1 MTEMPE
7 KPEMPEKNERRDK
20 RFVDE
25 LLDSALA
32 HYAQAEPRP
41 GLEAR
46 LLARLRSEPEP
57 AAFGWRWLPLAAAAT
72 VVVAAVLYFAGSR
85 ESRPPEVS
93 VQPKPA
99 VAPAGTGKAKMPIAT
114 APVAQQASDPV
125 ASRAAAKQPS
135 AAGASMRAA
144 DARASISARRQE
156 FFQPTPV
163 SEQEAALMRL
173 VRQTPA
179 EELKMLARQ
188 NRAEPIPELRVDAL
202 DIPPLVVGEP
212 DSQ

>member
-7 KPEMPEKNERRDK
+7 KPEMPEKNDKRDE

-32 HYAQAEPRP
+32 HYAEAEPRP

-57 AAFGWRWLPLAAAAT
+57 AAFGWRWLPLAAAAA

-85 ESRPPEVS
+85 ESRPPEVAE
-93 VQPKPA
+93 QPQPA
-99 VAPAGTGKAKMPIAT
+99 VAPTVTPPPVMPKPSA
-114 APVAQQASDPV
+114 PV
-125 ASRAAAKQPS
+125 ASRAAAKQSS

-144 DARASISARRQE
+144 GASASISVRRQK

-163 SEQEAALMRL
+163 SEQEAALLRF
-173 VRQTPA
+173 VSQTPQRDLLA
-179 EELKMLARQ
+179 LARQ
-188 NRAEPIPELRVDAL
+188 SRAEPIPDLRVDAL
-202 DIPPLVVGEP
+202 DIPLLVVGET

>member
-7 KPEMPEKNERRDK
+7 KNPKRED
-20 RFVDE
+20 RFVDD

-32 HYAQAEPRP
+32 RYAQAEPRP

-57 AAFGWRWLPLAAAAT
+57 AAFAWHWLPMAAAAAVILAAA
-72 VVVAAVLYFAGSR
+72 LYFAGSR
-85 ESRPPEVS
+85 ESRPPEVA
-93 VQPKPA
+93 VEPQPA
-99 VAPAGTGKAKMPIAT
+99 VAPQVTTPPPPEPSGT
-114 APVAQQASDPV
+114 VV
-125 ASRAAAKQPS
+125 NRAVAKQPS

-144 DARASISARRQE
+144 GARASISVRRQE
-156 FFQPTPV
+156 FFQPTPL
-163 SEQEAALMRL
+163 SEQEAALLRF

-179 EELKMLARQ
+179 EDLLALARQ
-188 NRAEPIPELRVDAL
+188 SRAEPIPELRVEAL
-202 DIPPLVVGEP
+202 NIPPLVVGEP

>member
-1 MTEMPE
+1 MTEM
-7 KPEMPEKNERRDK
+7 PEMPEKNDKRDE

-32 HYAQAEPRP
+32 QYAEAEPRP

-57 AAFGWRWLPLAAAAT
+57 AAFGWRWLPMAAAAAVILAAA
-72 VVVAAVLYFAGSR
+72 LYFAGSR
-85 ESRPPEVS
+85 ESRPPEVA
-93 VQPKPA
+93 VQPQPA
-99 VAPAGTGKAKMPIAT
+99 VAPRVIEPPLT
-114 APVAQQASDPV
+114 APVAQQASNPV
-125 ASRAAAKQPS
+125 ANRAAATQPF
-135 AAGASMRAA
+135 AAGASLRAA
-144 DARASISARRQE
+144 ATRASISARRQE

-163 SEQEAALMRL
+163 SEQEAALMRF

-179 EELKMLARQ
+179 EELLALARQ
-188 NRAEPIPELRVDAL
+188 SRTGPIPDLRVDAL
-202 DIPPLVVGEP
+202 DIPPLVVGET

>member
-7 KPEMPEKNERRDK
+7 KPEKNDK
-20 RFVDE
+20 HDERFVDD

-32 HYAQAEPRP
+32 HYAEAEPRP

-57 AAFGWRWLPLAAAAT
+57 ANFGWRWLPLAAAAT

-85 ESRPPEVS
+85 ESRPPEVAA
-93 VQPKPA
+93 QPEPA
-99 VAPAGTGKAKMPIAT
+99 VAPQVTTPPTPEPSA
-114 APVAQQASDPV
+114 PV
-125 ASRAAAKQPS
+125 ASRDVAQQPS
-135 AAGASMRAA
+135 AARPPIRAA
-144 DARASISARRQE
+144 GARASISVRRQE

-173 VRQTPA
+173 VSQTPA
-179 EELKMLARQ
+179 KDLLALARKKQ
-188 NRAEPIPELRVDAL
+188 DVPIPDLRVDPL

>member
-7 KPEMPEKNERRDK
+7 KPEMPERNEGRDE

-32 HYAQAEPRP
+32 RYAQVEPRP

-57 AAFGWRWLPLAAAAT
+57 AAFGWRWLPMAAAAA

-85 ESRPPEVS
+85 ESRPPEVA
-93 VQPKPA
+93 VQPQPA
-99 VAPAGTGKAKMPIAT
+99 VAPTVTPPPVMPKPS
-114 APVAQQASDPV
+114 APVAN
-125 ASRAAAKQPS
+125 RAVAKQPS
-135 AAGASMRAA
+135 AAGASLRAA
-144 DARASISARRQE
+144 GARVSISLRRQE

-163 SEQEAALMRL
+163 SEQEAALMRF
-173 VRQTPA
+173 VRQAPA
-179 EELKMLARQ
+179 EDLLALARQ
-188 NRAEPIPELRVDAL
+188 SRAEPIPDLRVDAL
-202 DIPPLVVGEP
+202 DIPPLVVGETDP
-212 DSQ
+212 Q